1 MKLNKDFLKY
11 VLILLVVYVV
21 LDYGTYAFIGITTPD
36 GKYYV
41 SFFDEYFNYVKV
53 LRLIILA
60 GSQFWMSV
68 LGYETYLQD
77 AYTIKVVNGAS
88 VRLVYSCLG
97 YGVISFWIAFIAANQ
112 VNIYFKLKWLV
123 IGIFFIIFS
132 NTIRI
137 SFLLIANENKWP
149 KVFNIDHHTVYNIIN
164 YVLLIILIFIF
175 QNQLTKMKKD

>member
-1 MKLNKDFLKY
+1 MNKDFLKY
-11 VLILLVVYVV
+11 VLILLIVYAV
-21 LDYGTYAFIGITTPD
+21 LDYGTYAFIGITSPD

-41 SFFDEYFNYVKV
+41 SFFDKYLNYVKA

-68 LGYETYLQD
+68 LGYETYLED

-112 VNIYFKLKWLV
+112 AHLLFKLKWLL
-123 IGIFFIIFS
+123 IGIFVIVFFNI
-132 NTIRI
+132 IRI
-137 SFLLIANENKWP
+137 SVLLLANENKWP

>member
-1 MKLNKDFLKY
+1 
-11 VLILLVVYVV
+11 
-21 LDYGTYAFIGITTPD
+21 
-36 GKYYV
+36 
-41 SFFDEYFNYVKV
+41 
-53 LRLIILA
+53 
-60 GSQFWMSV
+60 MSV
-68 LGYETYLQD
+68 LGYETYLED

-112 VNIYFKLKWLV
+112 ANIYFKLKWLV